1 MHKDFLDHVRRNVE
15 DDALM
20 SRDQILGIGL
30 LIVSLIVIVVYGWL
44 VFFTEYS
51 MLILQLTGFIAVAGV
66 FGILAWIGYT
76 LATTPPPKPIEE
88 IEKEL
93 EEELK
98 KLEKEVSE
106 EKPKEEAEKKEEA
119 KEEKKQA

>member
-1 MHKDFLDHVRRNVE
+1 MSKDQVVG
-15 DDALM
+15 A
-20 SRDQILGIGL
+20 GL
-30 LIVSLIVIVVYGWL
+30 VVVSIAVIVVYVWL
-44 VFFTEYS
+44 VFFPPWAGID
-51 MLILQLTGFIAVAGV
+51 LIVLKLTGAIAVAGV

-98 KLEKEVSE
+98 RLEKELESSGSTPTPPTGQAGGE
-106 EKPKEEAEKKEEA
+106 EGK
-119 KEEKKQA
+119 

>member
-1 MHKDFLDHVRRNVE
+1 MSKDQVVG
-15 DDALM
+15 A
-20 SRDQILGIGL
+20 GL
-30 LIVSLIVIVVYGWL
+30 VAVSIAVIVVYVWL
-44 VFFTEYS
+44 VFFPPWAGID
-51 MLILQLTGFIAVAGV
+51 LIVLKLTGAIAVAGV

-98 KLEKEVSE
+98 RLEKELESGESTSTPPTGQAGGE
-106 EKPKEEAEKKEEA
+106 EGK
-119 KEEKKQA
+119 

>member
-1 MHKDFLDHVRRNVE
+1 MPSDKAV
-15 DDALM
+15 
-20 SRDQILGIGL
+20 GWGL
-30 LIVSLIVIVVYGWL
+30 VAVSLAVIVFYAVGLFAPSLIRPGIDQLL
-44 VFFTEYS
+44 VKVTVFA
-51 MLILQLTGFIAVAGV
+51 AVAAV

-98 KLEKEVSE
+98 KLEE
-106 EKPKEEAEKKEEA
+106 ELKREGESR
-119 KEEKKQA
+119 Q

>member
-1 MHKDFLDHVRRNVE
+1 LNKDQ
-15 DDALM
+15 A
-20 SRDQILGIGL
+20 IGGL
-30 LIVSLIVIVVYGWL
+30 LLVVSILVIIAYGYIVFLVPEWSLL
-44 VFFTEYS
+44 
-51 MLILQLTGFIAVAGV
+51 LLQLTGFVAVAGV

-98 KLEKEVSE
+98 KLEE
-106 EKPKEEAEKKEEA
+106 ETKAEEAKAEEGEKKESE
-119 KEEKKQA
+119 